1 MIFFLGVGVGVGMG
15 VGVGVG
21 VVIFVVYEWFFLES
35 KENLVYLFF
44 G

>member
-1 MIFFLGVGVGVGMG
+1 MGVGVGVGMG

-21 VVIFVVYEWFFLES
+21 VVIFFVYELFFLES